1 MIKNIKH
8 FSFLYKDFRLLKF
21 SFTLLTLYL
30 LMYELYNCFVTKPTF
45 QSVTQSQ
52 VSGTIFLVI
61 VPSKHLHSYREN
73 EKYFLNLPQDGS
85 QIFP

>member
-21 SFTLLTLYL
+21 SFTVLTLYL

-52 VSGTIFLVI
+52 V
-61 VPSKHLHSYREN
+61 
-73 EKYFLNLPQDGS
+73 
-85 QIFP
+85 